1 MKKINDLKVKQLE
14 SKIKGLEEENAE
26 KDSLIAELRE
36 TIRLKELEIQRSNEK
51 IAHLENTERDLRRE
65 AKENLARWQAK
76 EDEYNTLVKSQTEAQ
91 ERARKREIE
100 ELRNIQ
106 DNKINSYKH
115 QIRELERHI
124 EDKNKV
130 INDLKVQY
138 ENLVNKFEEIFSQR
152 AAEKNLDI
160 KIPGWVPETLATK
173 NLFDVF
179 LKNKVL

>member
-1 MKKINDLKVKQLE
+1 M
-14 SKIKGLEEENAE
+14 
-26 KDSLIAELRE
+26 
-36 TIRLKELEIQRSNEK
+36 
-51 IAHLENTERDLRRE
+51 
-65 AKENLARWQAK
+65 
-76 EDEYNTLVKSQTEAQ
+76 VKSQTEGQ

-100 ELRNIQ
+100 ELKHIQ
-106 DNKINSYKH
+106 ENKVNSYKH

-138 ENLVNKFEEIFSQR
+138 ETLVNKFEEVFSQR
-152 AAEKNLDI
+152 AAEKSLDI
-160 KIPGWVPETLATK
+160 KVPGWTPDVISTK

>member
-1 MKKINDLKVKQLE
+1 M
-14 SKIKGLEEENAE
+14 
-26 KDSLIAELRE
+26 
-36 TIRLKELEIQRSNEK
+36 
-51 IAHLENTERDLRRE
+51 
-65 AKENLARWQAK
+65 
-76 EDEYNTLVKSQTEAQ
+76 VKSQTESQ

-124 EDKNKV
+124 EDKNRV